1 MRFRAL
7 AVGFT
12 MVGMVLG
19 VSMPAHATDLTLF
32 KTVFNTD
39 FVSAGA
45 DGMRGNGTG
54 TINLAGVS
62 GTVTE
67 AYLFWHGPNNNA
79 DNLNNANVNFNGT
92 DVTGTFLGVSNDNC
106 WGFANSLA
114 YRANVTSLITGNGA
128 YTLSNF
134 LKGGS
139 DVNGASLIVFFNDG
153 NDSNNRDVV
162 MFNGNDS
169 NQPFAGED
177 LVWNIIL
184 NGINFPDDPAAT
196 GNAQFHVADGQP
208 FGPGNDGTLLANGTD
223 IGNGNN
229 FDGTTIPGGV
239 NADPFLQLWDIVDF
253 DVTSLLDPGLNALDI
268 SLSGGTDCLAC
279 VMIAIDLPAGA
290 APDQPDDTP
299 RGVPAPA
306 SLVFLGL
313 GLAGTA
319 FLRRLRA

>member
-1 MRFRAL
+1 
-7 AVGFT
+7 
-12 MVGMVLG
+12 MVLG

-32 KTVFNTD
+32 KTVFATD
-39 FVSAGA
+39 FASAGA

-67 AYLFWHGPNNNA
+67 AYLFWHGPNNSGN
-79 DNLNNANVNFNGT
+79 NLANANVNFNGT
-92 DVTGTFLGVSNDNC
+92 DITGTFLGVSNDNC
-106 WGFANSLA
+106 WGFTNSLA

-134 LKGGS
+134 IKAGPPAS

-153 NDSNNRDVV
+153 NDANNRDVV

-169 NQPFAGED
+169 NIAFPGED
-177 LVWNIIL
+177 LGWNITL
-184 NGINFPDDPAAT
+184 NGINFPNDPAAT
-196 GNAQFHVADGQP
+196 GSAQFHVADGQP
-208 FGPGNDGTLLANGTD
+208 FEDAALIANGTTLAPA
-223 IGNGNN
+223 GAVFN
-229 FDGTTIPGGV
+229 GTTIPGGT
-239 NADPFLQLWDIVDF
+239 NADPSLQLWDIRDF
-253 DVTSLLDPGLNALDI
+253 DVTSLLDPGLNVLNI
-268 SLSGGTDCLAC
+268 TTGVLSDCLAC

-299 RGVPAPA
+299 RVPAPA
-306 SLVFLGL
+306 SLVLLGL